1 MSATTASPFAAL
13 RHQWAT
19 EADAPSAGAS
29 LRTWISR
36 HKCLSDCRNLDDVVD
51 AARDHRP
58 DETYLALTREHQNGD
73 QLATLV
79 VLRAL
84 YNWTRATARRCQHR
98 FDTLEDAEA
107 ATIIAII
114 EAATSL
120 PHDRRTRIVS
130 YLTTRALNAV
140 AGRSQRYGR
149 PRQREEVDHDALLNH
164 LDEREQGDD
173 RTDPQLEA
181 LELLAWARDHEILS
195 PAETA
200 LLARCYTPSNGHRY
214 ASRETIAAELSIT
227 RATLDQRCSRA
238 VRKLRGAVLNH
249 TASLGRITSP

>member
-13 RHQWAT
+13 RHHWAT

-29 LRTWISR
+29 LKAWTSR

-73 QLATLV
+73 QLATLA

-107 ATIIAII
+107 ATVIAII
-114 EAATSL
+114 EAATAL
-120 PHDRRTRIVS
+120 PRDRQVRIVS

-140 AGRSQRYGR
+140 AGRSQRYGA
-149 PRQREEVDHDALLNH
+149 PRQNEDVNHDVLINH
-164 LDEREQGDD
+164 LDERSQDDD
-173 RTDPQLEA
+173 RTDPHLEV
-181 LELLAWARDHEILS
+181 LELLAWARDHEVLS
-195 PAETA
+195 SAETS
-200 LLARCYTPSNGHRY
+200 LLARCYTPSTGDRY
-214 ASRETIAAELSIT
+214 ETREAIAAELNIT
-227 RATLDQRCSRA
+227 RGTLDQRCSRA
-238 VRKLRGAVLNH
+238 VRKLRLAVVDR
-249 TASLGRITSP
+249 TISPCGQ

>member
-19 EADAPSAGAS
+19 EVDAPSAGAS
-29 LRTWISR
+29 LKAWTSR
-36 HKCLSDCRNLDDVVD
+36 HKCLRECRNLDDVVD

-73 QLATLV
+73 TLATLV

-107 ATIIAII
+107 ATVIAII
-114 EAATSL
+114 EAATAL
-120 PHDRRTRIVS
+120 PRDRQVRIVS

-140 AGRSQRYGR
+140 AGRSQRYGGPRR
-149 PRQREEVDHDALLNH
+149 PEDVNHDALINH
-164 LDEREQGDD
+164 LDERAQEAD
-173 RTDPQLEA
+173 RTDPHLEV
-181 LELLAWARDHEILS
+181 LELLAWARDHKILS
-195 PAETA
+195 STETS
-200 LLARCYTPSNGHRY
+200 LLARCYTPTTGNRY
-214 ASRETIAAELSIT
+214 ETREAIAAELSIT
-227 RATLDQRCSRA
+227 RGTLDQRCSRA
-238 VRKLRGAVLNH
+238 VRKLRLAVVDRAN
-249 TASLGRITSP
+249 TPSGR